1 MSVMM
6 KLFETQVMSLVG
18 ETQVLDNH
26 YDAENMDTQLLH
38 ECDDEVVDT
47 DDGGTTRTEVLG
59 DTEELSND
67 DSVNIVGSY
76 PMNQENKLYT
86 IISKQDDKGC
96 EAELDGLINEQRST
110 GSVRRNFTI
119 VRTAALQ
126 ASGLAARSMAFKG
139 TNNEPCSI
147 KGDDQS

>member
-1 MSVMM
+1 MQELCFSLNVADHDNEDTNQGN
-6 KLFETQVMSLVG
+6 KLKDKDFNELQFLQSTLSFIDTVPLEDAFETQLMSFVG

-26 YDAENMDTQLLH
+26 YDSENMDTQLLH

-86 IISKQDDKGC
+86 IISK
-96 EAELDGLINEQRST
+96 
-110 GSVRRNFTI
+110 
-119 VRTAALQ
+119 
-126 ASGLAARSMAFKG
+126 
-139 TNNEPCSI
+139 
-147 KGDDQS
+147 